1 MNFRTLLAIIAVC
14 VVCACGKEPV
24 GNETGPVALG
34 VPQGV
39 VLTANTGTS
48 LTFSWKAVEGA
59 EKYAARLEYSD
70 GKFLAQK
77 NPTGTS
83 VIFDELTKG
92 ESYIFKVR
100 SVAGSQSSEYSSPLT
115 VTAGDSPTEE
125 PPVEPE
131 NPQPENP
138 EPENPPVTPSNPS
151 QYYAQFKMPAGE
163 DAHGKALAFPGAEG
177 GGMYTTG
184 GRGGKVIHVTTLA
197 DSGTGSL
204 RAALAESGART
215 IVFDVA
221 GLIELKSTLNIAKGD
236 VTIAGQTAPGDGIC
250 IKNFSTQ
257 VKTDNVI
264 IRFVRFRM
272 GDEAKQENDAIWGRF
287 HKNIIL
293 DHCSMSWSTDECSSF
308 YGNVNFT
315 MQWCILAESLCNSVH
330 GKGAHGYGGIWGGK
344 NATFHHNLLADHKS
358 RNPRIDHAALY
369 SHEGVNYIPTH
380 RGNVDVRCNAI
391 YNWGDNITYGGEDGW
406 FNIVNNYYKPGPASP
421 GKKYFVDAYGYYDSN
436 GQRYADKYPE
446 LYLSGNLN
454 TSVTIGNDATGVY
467 WHNGDSWGN
476 YNTVK
481 SSAHKI
487 VGPASED
494 VYTTTHTAADAF
506 ARICASAGA
515 SLKRDAV
522 DARAAGDAQSGKA
535 TYADGGNGSK
545 NGIIDTQSAVGGW
558 PAYTADAAALAKVTD
573 TDKDGMPDWFET
585 QFGLNKADAT
595 DGNAK
600 TLDHKGRYTNLEMY
614 LHYLVR
620 DIIEAQNTGGEY
632 QKNS

>member
-1 MNFRTLLAIIAVC
+1 MNFRALLPIIAVF
-14 VVCACGKEPV
+14 VLCACGKEPV
-24 GNETGPVALG
+24 GDQTPVAPG
-34 VPQGV
+34 VPQNV
-39 VLTANTGTS
+39 VLTANTGTT
-48 LTFSWKAVEGA
+48 LTFAWEAVEGA

-83 VIFDELTKG
+83 VTFDELTKG
-92 ESYIFKVR
+92 DSYIFKVR
-100 SVAGSQSSEYSSPLT
+100 SVAGSKSSEYSSPLT
-115 VTAGDSPTEE
+115 VTAGDTPTEE

-138 EPENPPVTPSNPS
+138 QPENPPVTPSTPS

-204 RAALAESGART
+204 RTALAESGART

-221 GLIELKSTLNIAKGD
+221 GIIELKSTLNIAKGD

-257 VKTDNVI
+257 VKADNVI

-308 YGNVNFT
+308 YANVNFT
-315 MQWCILAESLCNSVH
+315 MQWCIMTESLCNSVH

-344 NATFHHNLLADHKS
+344 NASFHHNLLANHKS
-358 RNPRIDHAALY
+358 RNPRFDHPEIY
-369 SHEGVNYIPTH
+369 DNNISTH
-380 RGNVDVRCNAI
+380 RGNVDYRCNVV
-391 YNWGDNITYGGEDGW
+391 YNWGDNSSYGGEGAW
-406 FNIVNNYYKPGPASP
+406 LNMVNNYYKPGPASKD
-421 GKKYFVDAYGYYDSN
+421 KKYFLDANGIYSSSGTNYGY
-436 GQRYADKYPE
+436 PV
-446 LYLSGNLN
+446 LWVSGNIHTKYSDI
-454 TSVTIGNDATGVY
+454 TSDNLVGVY
-467 WHNGDSWGN
+467 WHDHKT
-476 YNTVK
+476 NTPPDNSKLKSYQMSVK
-481 SSAHKI
+481 
-487 VGPASED
+487 GPSSED
-494 VYTTTHTAADAF
+494 VYTTTHSAADAF
-506 ARICASAGA
+506 ARVCASAGA

-522 DARAAGDAQSGKA
+522 DQRACGDAQSGKA
-535 TYADGGNGSK
+535 TCTDGGNGSK
-545 NGIIDTQSAVGGW
+545 NGIIDTQSVVGGW
-558 PAYTADAAALAKVTD
+558 PSYTADAAAIARIAD
-573 TDKDGMPDWFET
+573 SDKDGMPDWFET
-585 QFGLNKADAT
+585 QFGLNKSDAA
-595 DGNAK
+595 DGNAR

-620 DIIEAQNTGGEY
+620 DIVESQNEGGEY